1 MNKLDRISIHGKQLK
16 VVYYNE
22 PLWRADY
29 QHIRN
34 GANARM
40 DYSGALY
47 KYFTTSPDELESYTR
62 KGMTYVKRWIPTR
75 PLVLIDIMDKSTH
88 SAIKQLIGEEYLK
101 TPFPVNNEGNP
112 YRVSEPSTTN
122 QDYAFLDQL
131 CKLSKNG
138 EFDGYYM
145 KRQEKRK
152 NEKVATFHS
161 EIGLCSS
168 AFDNLILQN
177 PNKKEKIAPAL
188 PQKTRKRINY
198 NTHNT
203 VNTIMNIPK
212 MSNIYTGSL
221 KRPRSNNSNNTNI
234 AIMNPPKR
242 RKINTMKNNT
252 MKNNTMKNNTK
263 KNNTTI
269 RQPSF

>member
-62 KGMTYVKRWIPTR
+62 RGMIHIKRWIPR
-75 PLVLIDIMDKSTH
+75 RSLILIDIMDKSTH

-112 YRVSEPSTTN
+112 YRVSKESTAKD
-122 QDYAFLDQL
+122 DYVFLEQL

-138 EFDGYYM
+138 ELSFFDGYYM

-152 NEKVATFHS
+152 NAKVDAFHS

-168 AFDNLILQN
+168 AFSDLILDN
-177 PNKKEKIAPAL
+177 PKEKEKIPPAL
-188 PQKTRKRINY
+188 QRKTIKRNNY
-198 NTHNT
+198 SSGTTVNT
-203 VNTIMNIPK
+203 VNTGI
-212 MSNIYTGSL
+212 TRSL
-221 KRPRSNNSNNTNI
+221 KRPRSNNTNI
-234 AIMNPPKR
+234 AIMSPPKR
-242 RKINTMKNNT
+242 RKINTTINTNKNT
-252 MKNNTMKNNTK
+252 MNT
-263 KNNTTI
+263 KNNTTKKL
-269 RQPSF
+269 SFW